1 MTIKFNCPK
10 CNALIAFDSKHAGK
24 RAHCQSCS
32 QVFIIPSKDDEKPKK
47 IKTEEIEIAEPIP
60 GFYRAVFVDSWKIFA
75 DRENVPSLVFVAAA
89 ICFKFFLARA
99 ICCMNYITF
108 AVVWG
113 WLLGFYLNIIR
124 ETAFEIDTLPKIYL
138 GEGVSF
144 LWNIIKPFLVFTF
157 TLFVVLIP
165 FFITLSLL
173 QDKGITTRNMWQAE
187 IGLRLLLQVL
197 FILGLS
203 LFPMAI
209 LSTAVG
215 RDLTLLRPDYI
226 LLPLFRAFK
235 PYLVVAALLIT
246 VGALEMQTKQFNP
259 SAKAT
264 ILSVTGHLFLNLVI
278 QVIAIITM
286 RAIGLFYRHYTCYLP
301 W

>member
-24 RAHCQSCS
+24 RAHCQTCG
-32 QVFIIPSKDDEKPKK
+32 QVFIIPSKDDKKPEK
-47 IKTEEIEIAEPIP
+47 IKTEEIEIAEPVP
-60 GFYRAVFVDSWKIFA
+60 GFYRAVFIDSWKIFA

-124 ETAFEIDTLPKIYL
+124 ETASEIDTLPKIYL
-138 GEGVSF
+138 GEGVGF
-144 LWNIIKPFLVFTF
+144 LWNIIKPFLVFTL
-157 TLFVVLIP
+157 TLFAVLLP

-173 QDKGITTRNMWQAE
+173 QDKGITIKNLWQAE
-187 IGLRLLLQVL
+187 FGWRLLLQVL
-197 FILGLS
+197 FVLGLS
-203 LFPMAI
+203 LFPIAI
-209 LSTAVG
+209 LTTAVG
-215 RDLTLLRPDYI
+215 RDITLLRPDYI
-226 LLPLFRAFK
+226 LLPIFRAFG
-235 PYLVVAALLIT
+235 PYLVIATLLVI
-246 VGALEMQTKQFNP
+246 ANIMQMQTSP
-259 SAKAT
+259 YLAE
-264 ILSVTGHLFLNLVI
+264 IPLVSNAGRLALHFAV
-278 QVIAIITM
+278 QVIAIVTM
-286 RAIGLFYRHYTCYLP
+286 RSIGLFYKHYSCHLP